1 MVFPTIPV
9 PQLLLFAEATGLLQ
23 ESSQVLLQA
32 GQAAADLPEL
42 IAEAQARAEAKLAP
56 MGIPESLRTQV
67 HGLLRLTPPEL
78 VLAYL
83 QDLVDKG
90 SGPDIE
96 AFLDQ
101 VGSESTLLR
110 FPPALVGSVTL
121 GLLLET
127 LELTPEESEAFYQNR
142 AQLETTL
149 AELASQHAIAL
160 EPLRAATEA
169 ALQTASPEELLQ
181 LGQDLADGDACGTGG
196 GEGCFPSPYRGP
208 SDGQPATESGL
219 ELAGPLLFMMV
230 VDHLLTQT
238 EHPLTPEQR
247 LDLQVNRGQAET
259 RYLAMQKLGRI
270 ENLAEQQA
278 YIQSWIDHTPTPD
291 LLAALDRLFGV
302 LETNS

>member
-9 PQLLLFAEATGLLQ
+9 PQLLLFVEATSLLR

-42 IAEAQARAEAKLAP
+42 IAEAQVRAEAKLAP
-56 MGIPESLRTQV
+56 MGIPDPLRAKV
-67 HGLLRLTPPEL
+67 HSLLRLTPPEL

-83 QDLVDKG
+83 QDLIDKG
-90 SGPDIE
+90 SGLDIE

-110 FPPALVGSVTL
+110 FPPALVGFVAL
-121 GLLLET
+121 GLLLEG
-127 LELTPEESEAFYQNR
+127 LDFSAEEAEALQTNR
-142 AQLETTL
+142 AQLEQTL
-149 AELASQHAIAL
+149 VALASPHAINL
-160 EPLRAATEA
+160 EPLRTATEI
-169 ALQTASPEELLQ
+169 ALQSASPEELLQ
-181 LGQDLADGDACGTGG
+181 LGQDLWTAHS
-196 GEGCFPSPYRGP
+196 EPEPEP
-208 SDGQPATESGL
+208 QP

-247 LDLQVNRGQAET
+247 LDLQTNRGQAET

-278 YIQSWIDHTPTPD
+278 YIQSWIDHTSTPD
-291 LLAALDRLFGV
+291 LLAALDRFFGV
-302 LETNS
+302 LEVNS